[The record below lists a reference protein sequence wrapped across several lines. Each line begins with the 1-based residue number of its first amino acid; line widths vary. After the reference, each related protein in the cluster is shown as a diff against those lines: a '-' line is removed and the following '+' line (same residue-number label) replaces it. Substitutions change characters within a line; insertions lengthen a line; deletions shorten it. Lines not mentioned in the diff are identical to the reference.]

1 MKRLSGGIIHF
12 FLNQGFV
19 IVSTV
24 DKKGMPHNACKG
36 IVKIQKN
43 GKVFLLDLYLGKTF
57 TNLKSNPRISIT
69 AVDEHS
75 FRGYCL
81 KGRANIVFPDKFTN
95 DLMKVW
101 DERITSRLTQRV
113 IKNIH
118 EDKGHSRHPE
128 ALLPTPQ
135 YMIAI
140 DIQEII
146 DLTPHHLR

>member
-1 MKRLSGGIIHF
+1 MKRLSDEIIHF
-12 FLNQGFV
+12 FVNQSFV

-24 DKKGMPHNACKG
+24 DKRGMPHNACKG

-43 GKVFLLDLYLGKTF
+43 GKVFLIDLYMGNTF
-57 TNLKSNPRISIT
+57 KNLKANPQINIT
-69 AVDEHS
+69 AVHEHK
-75 FRGYCL
+75 FKGYCL
-81 KGRANIVFPDKFTN
+81 KGRAKIVFPDKFN
-95 DLMKVW
+95 DDLIKAW

-118 EDKGHSRHPE
+118 EEQGHSRHPE
-128 ALLPTPQ
+128 ALLPVPQ
-135 YMIAI
+135 YMIAV